1 MDVLKDRRRKELEK
15 VFSGAER
22 IIQSFAP
29 GEVTSEQAM
38 MIAQLLCSRLLK
50 DQYQYVIA
58 IHNDH
63 GHIHSHIIFNN
74 VNMQTDRT
82 FETEENQGKKPD
94 RA

>member
-1 MDVLKDRRRKELEK
+1 M
-15 VFSGAER
+15 
-22 IIQSFAP
+22 QP
-29 GEVTSEQAM
+29 TSERPV
-38 MIAQLLCSRLLK
+38 S
-50 DQYQYVIA
+50 

>member
-50 DQYQYVIA
+50 DQYPFTMTMGISTR
-58 IHNDH
+58 I
-63 GHIHSHIIFNN
+63 SFS
-74 VNMQTDRT
+74 TT
-82 FETEENQGKKPD
+82 
-94 RA
+94 